1 MHFRSSICVV
11 SLCICCF
18 VNVITRRAECL
29 LRVIPAMRQNGQ
41 FERPRNSVQM
51 KLDVRI
57 SGDITVNF
65 GPNSITMI
73 KHIQTTEP
81 HIGIDKVS
89 ILS

>member
-1 MHFRSSICVV
+1 
-11 SLCICCF
+11 
-18 VNVITRRAECL
+18 
-29 LRVIPAMRQNGQ
+29 
-41 FERPRNSVQM
+41 M

-73 KHIQTTEP
+73 KHIQTTKP

-89 ILS
+89 ILSSPFLDGLIFFSGQK